1 MISHVEIVAIA
12 QRVVVIATVR
22 YDMINRVEV
31 ALDALKSTQSRDA
44 MNKSSP
50 SHDAIAKSSPSHDA
64 IAKSSPSRDAIA
76 KPLPSRNAKTRG
88 ACR

>member
-1 MISHVEIVAIA
+1 MINRFKSVAIA

-44 MNKSSP
+44 
-50 SHDAIAKSSPSHDA
+50 
-64 IAKSSPSRDAIA
+64 
-76 KPLPSRNAKTRG
+76 L
-88 ACR
+88 

>member
-1 MISHVEIVAIA
+1 MISHVEIVAIARRIVVIATVRYDMINRFKSVAIA

-44 MNKSSP
+44 
-50 SHDAIAKSSPSHDA
+50 
-64 IAKSSPSRDAIA
+64 
-76 KPLPSRNAKTRG
+76 L
-88 ACR
+88 